1 MSSYPAL
8 DPVSVVNMLENDD
21 PGSST
26 SSNSRRAN
34 NPYAVGAA
42 AAGGSSSGGQVSPQ
56 RSGGFSVTMGD
67 GGGGGATETPLE
79 LRGRSTANNNMS
91 GMWLNTSLHEDGRSS
106 RNSSHIAFDFPQGPY
121 GSNTTPPM
129 VAFLA
134 SSTSHQL
141 PAPQCSDGRTM
152 GCAFAVEC
160 DTNDSSS
167 TSSVQSLHHQGDPIY
182 RQSDPLSPHQ
192 DTSPMF
198 EPPGWRPLLHK
209 PLVSSPSSLPEG
221 TSNVRSL
228 DSSHSAHTAQS
239 RHNGS
244 HHPSS
249 QGSLS
254 QNGMRAVALAAT
266 SAPSQGPTDTSV
278 EELVALLH
286 AAYRDAHGTEF
297 DLRSAPSSPDG
308 EQSHTMGSSAAP
320 PPQPSVDVRCP
331 AGFVFS
337 VYDTDVR
344 EHFSVNSDDVVI
356 TAGAIKYVEYF
367 AKYGYQTRFRFQ
379 YCKRFVGGRCASG
392 NNCHFLHVS
401 HLPASTSVHVN
412 ENAAT
417 SHPTAPVSAQMVAG
431 GVNTHRYATMPPG
444 VVFQVYPPNTSSSSP
459 QLITS
464 SQVLHTAGAASVYG
478 ILSAQQRKHLD
489 RGRSQ
494 GYPAPAG
501 ENELSALSV
510 DRVVHF
516 PPDKRGAAVRTVVVK
531 TPSTPPPP
539 PPGLRPRHCAHFQFK
554 RLCNLGS
561 ECNFIH
567 ALVPYIQGVTL
578 TRSGPEAHQPH
589 PQQLPMGHAPQYA
602 PPAPNH
608 HHHHHV
614 PPPRFVPVHP
624 HHAGFQV
631 QQQPPPPQQ
640 WHHHQHHTYHE
651 APHHQ
656 PPPPPHPHH
665 FAGYYQQ

>member
-209 PLVSSPSSLPEG
+209 PLVSSPSSPPEG

-417 SHPTAPVSAQMVAG
+417 PRLRSVLRWWRVGSTPTGTPRCPLGWSSRCTPPTPPPAVLSLSRLRRYCTRLGQPPSTASFPRNNASTLIAAGVRATLHQRARTSFLPSQSTVWCISLLTNGERRCEPLWLRPPRRLRPRRRASAPAIA
-431 GVNTHRYATMPPG
+431 P
-444 VVFQVYPPNTSSSSP
+444 TSSSS
-459 QLITS
+459 
-464 SQVLHTAGAASVYG
+464 A
-478 ILSAQQRKHLD
+478 
-489 RGRSQ
+489 
-494 GYPAPAG
+494 
-501 ENELSALSV
+501 
-510 DRVVHF
+510 
-516 PPDKRGAAVRTVVVK
+516 
-531 TPSTPPPP
+531 
-539 PPGLRPRHCAHFQFK
+539 CA
-554 RLCNLGS
+554 
-561 ECNFIH
+561 
-567 ALVPYIQGVTL
+567 T
-578 TRSGPEAHQPH
+578 
-589 PQQLPMGHAPQYA
+589 
-602 PPAPNH
+602 
-608 HHHHHV
+608 
-614 PPPRFVPVHP
+614 
-624 HHAGFQV
+624 
-631 QQQPPPPQQ
+631 
-640 WHHHQHHTYHE
+640 
-651 APHHQ
+651 
-656 PPPPPHPHH
+656 
-665 FAGYYQQ
+665 